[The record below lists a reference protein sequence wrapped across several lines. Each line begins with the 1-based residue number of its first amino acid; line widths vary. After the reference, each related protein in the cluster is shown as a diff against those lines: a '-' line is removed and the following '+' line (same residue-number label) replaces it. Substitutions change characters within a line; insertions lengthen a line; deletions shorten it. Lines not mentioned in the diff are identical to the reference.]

1 MKLLA
6 LTNSLITLHSAT
18 PPTST
23 LSMTD
28 LSPRQQLIK
37 ELNEKLIDAFQSD
50 FEHGVKALNIA
61 AKEEFN
67 QKYPALIDVLDWIAL
82 LTYEEFPD
90 D

>member
-1 MKLLA
+1 
-6 LTNSLITLHSAT
+6 
-18 PPTST
+18 
-23 LSMTD
+23 MTD